1 MAKKNKPFVLSDG
14 TKKNSHGFRIDL
26 AGIMLERFS
35 GNPVMLYMH
44 DTNQLIGQWENL
56 KVENNKLIADPDF
69 DLEDENAKKIAGK
82 VERGY
87 LKGASLGIVV
97 LEMKEIDG
105 EYVATK
111 SELIEA
117 SVVPVPSDAG
127 AIRLYDENRKELT
140 FEQVKLKYV
149 STNPTKTTMDE
160 NEKKIQ
166 QLQQQLTEK
175 DNEIVALN
183 AKLAAATKA
192 EVTAFLQAAELAGKI
207 TDKEVDSLTNLAQ
220 KDLEGVKAL
229 VNAREGKAT
238 TTLSQQVQSP
248 GTSGAS
254 SVPGREAWTYLKW
267 MKEDP
272 KGLQKLKLENPTEF
286 ARLQQTLK

>member
-127 AIRLYDENRKELT
+127 AIRLYDENRQELT

-166 QLQQQLTEK
+166 ELQQQLIEK
-175 DNEIVALN
+175 NNEIVALN
-183 AKLAAATKA
+183 AKVAAATKA
-192 EVTAFLQAAELAGKI
+192 EVTAFLQAAKAEGKI

-248 GTSGAS
+248 GAS
-254 SVPGREAWTYLKW
+254 SGSTPGREKWTYLKW
-267 MKEDP
+267 MQEDP
-272 KGLQKLKLENPTEF
+272 KGLQLMKTENPTEF

>member
-14 TKKNSHGFRIDL
+14 ARKNSHGFRIDL
-26 AGIMLERFS
+26 AGLLLERFS

-149 STNPTKTTMDE
+149 TQNQTTKPMDE
-160 NEKKIQ
+160 KEKLEMQ
-166 QLQQQLTEK
+166 TQLTAKDTEIADLKTKLSVSEK
-175 DNEIVALN
+175 E
-183 AKLAAATKA
+183 K
-192 EVTAFLQAAELAGKI
+192 VTAFLQAAVTAGKI
-207 TDKEVDSLTNLAQ
+207 NDKEVDGLTKLAE
-220 KDLEGVKAL
+220 KDFDTVKQL
-229 VNAREGKAT
+229 VEAREGKAS
-238 TTLSQQVQSP
+238 TTLSEQVQKPAGS
-248 GTSGAS
+248 GTSAA
-254 SVPGREAWTYLKW
+254 GRESWTYLQW
-267 MKEDP
+267 MKEDA
-272 KGLQKLKLENPTEF
+272 KGLQKMKTDNPTEF
-286 ARLQQTLK
+286 AKLQLTLK

>member
-1 MAKKNKPFVLSDG
+1 MEHA
-14 TKKNSHGFRIDL
+14 KNSHGFRIDL
-26 AGIMLERFS
+26 AGLLLERFS

-149 STNPTKTTMDE
+149 TQNQTTKPMDE
-160 NEKKIQ
+160 KEKLEMQ
-166 QLQQQLTEK
+166 TQLTAKDTEIADLKTKLSVSEK
-175 DNEIVALN
+175 E
-183 AKLAAATKA
+183 K
-192 EVTAFLQAAELAGKI
+192 VTAFLQAAVTAGKI
-207 TDKEVDSLTNLAQ
+207 NDKEVDGLTKLAE
-220 KDLEGVKAL
+220 KDFDTVKQL
-229 VNAREGKAT
+229 VEAREGKAST
-238 TTLSQQVQSP
+238 TFIRTGSKTCRIRYLQQP
-248 GTSGAS
+248 EEKAGLIFPMDERGC
-254 SVPGREAWTYLKW
+254 
-267 MKEDP
+267 
-272 KGLQKLKLENPTEF
+272 KGLQKMKTDNPTEF
-286 ARLQQTLK
+286 AKLQLTLK